1 MGLVLNKDR
10 DGKYRRTWYAI
21 VCGDGTHWSEK
32 LKTPLRGKIP
42 LDESGRF
49 SIKLKGDDAF
59 EASKAKA
66 LEELAAL
73 IEDKKD
79 GKGRDAGGRKRKSIR
94 LADLAET
101 NATRAR
107 YRLVKAGDKG
117 KDGHPLTE
125 KEAKS
130 INKYNESA
138 KCIIA
143 DFADFA
149 RKYAKHQRGRK
160 YIYLD
165 NLDREI
171 VGTYLDTLANGST
184 EYALPN
190 GEQRRPQ
197 SWQTIRK
204 YVFILKA
211 VFAYYMPKDAE
222 NPFQMVYEDGFKG
235 RKCELD
241 KSSVVH
247 EAPSIEQIRRVWD
260 YARTLTDKPYLHR
273 LAVIACCTGMRCGD
287 CCNLTWD
294 KVDLLNYRITTKTA
308 KTGKEIAV
316 PIFDYEP
323 DSADFHEV
331 LGELRRELEAA
342 LAERRDGERFV
353 VPEAARIYK
362 NNPSRINK
370 EGKAVFARGLFAEE
384 DEPEE
389 AVLVG
394 EEKEQKTEKEII
406 VAIET
411 AKMQAEK
418 KSRLVRVFKLHKSGK
433 SLGEI
438 AALVG
443 KRKGSI
449 SEDLAEI
456 EQLTGERL
464 RAGNPYMGAN
474 AKQGLREL
482 LKKTRRERAQGQRCA
497 CLFGWHSCRVFF
509 VVTAVSAGI
518 KPEDLKLITG
528 HATVRM
534 VLHYYNPEELAAA
547 EKMRSQIQQ
556 KRKPLALPQTAE
568 SVQSV
573 PALPAAKSKKERLL
587 EIQELFDEGL
597 ISEDERE
604 SQRAR
609 VLAEI

>member
-10 DGKYRRTWYAI
+10 DGKYRRVWYAI

-59 EASKAKA
+59 EASKARA
-66 LEELAAL
+66 LEELAAI

-79 GKGRDAGGRKRKSIR
+79 GKGRDAGGKKRKPIR
-94 LADLAET
+94 LADLADQ

-117 KDGHPLTE
+117 KDGHQITE
-125 KEAKS
+125 REAKT

-138 KCIIA
+138 KNILA

-149 RKYAKHQRGRK
+149 RKYAKHHRGRK

-165 NLDREI
+165 KLDREI
-171 VGTYLDTLANGST
+171 VGTYLDALANGST
-184 EYALPN
+184 DYPLPN
-190 GEQRRPQ
+190 GEKREPL
-197 SWQTIRK
+197 SWQSIRK

-222 NPFQMVYEDGFKG
+222 NPFQMVYDDGYKG
-235 RKCELD
+235 KKCEID

-260 YARTLTDKPYLHR
+260 YAKTITDKPYLHR
-273 LAVIACCTGMRCGD
+273 LAVLACCSGMRIGD
-287 CCNLTWD
+287 CCRLTWD

-316 PIFDYEP
+316 PVFDYEP

-342 LAERRDGERFV
+342 LAERKDGERFV
-353 VPEAARIYK
+353 LPDAARIYAE
-362 NNPSRINK
+362 NPSRINK
-370 EGKAVFARGLFAEE
+370 EGKAVFARGLFEDE

-389 AVLVG
+389 AVLIG
-394 EEKEQKTEKEII
+394 EERKPETGKEIVSLI
-406 VAIET
+406 QT
-411 AKMQAEK
+411 AKMQDAK
-418 KSRLVRVFKLHKSGK
+418 KSRLVRVFKLHQGGK

-438 AALVG
+438 ANILG

-456 EQLTGERL
+456 ESITGERL
-464 RAGNPYMGAN
+464 RAGNPYMGVS
-474 AKQGLREL
+474 AKKGLREL
-482 LKKTRRERAQGQRCA
+482 LKKTRRERAQGQRAA
-497 CLFGWHSCRVFF
+497 CLYGWHSCRVFF
-509 VVTAVSAGI
+509 VVTAINAGI
-518 KPEDLKLITG
+518 KPDDLKLITG

-547 EKMRSQIQQ
+547 EKMRSQIQR

-568 SVQSV
+568 SV
-573 PALPAAKSKKERLL
+573 PALPAPKSKKERLA
-587 EIQELFDEGL
+587 EIEELFKEGL
-597 ISEDERE
+597 ISEDERKNL
-604 SQRAR
+604 RGR
-609 VLAEI
+609 VLGEI